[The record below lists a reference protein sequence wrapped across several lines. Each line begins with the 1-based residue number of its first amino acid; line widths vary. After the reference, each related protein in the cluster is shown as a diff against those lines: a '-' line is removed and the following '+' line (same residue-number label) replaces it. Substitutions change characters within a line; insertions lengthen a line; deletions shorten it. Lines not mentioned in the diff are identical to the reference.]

1 LNTLYGSPKMKNVK
15 ALPEM
20 TNFEW
25 WANGSPPYAEI
36 IGYNQ

>member
-25 WANGSPPYAEI
+25 
-36 IGYNQ
+36 